1 MAAFAVNLCALMA
14 GYRVPHPDK
23 PHIVHHARRQTL
35 AARIVGFV
43 LLWVLVGIMGLVA
56 DRAIPGQHLPW
67 KKLTLVDPVGA
78 ATKVKAARAGADP
91 AACRAI
97 LRAGGIDYAEAP
109 ASANNFCVVQDA
121 LQIRSG
127 MARLKPADAPMT
139 CKEALAVALWERQV
153 VQTAAFAEFDQ
164 AVVGIDHYGSY
175 SCRRI
180 YGQPEGPVSEHAMAN
195 ALDVSGFRLADGTVV
210 SVQTDWND
218 PGPKGR
224 FLRRVRDGA
233 CKVFLT
239 VLSPDYNAEHANHF
253 HLDMGG
259 WPKCS

>member
-127 MARLKPADAPMT
+127 MAPLKPATASKPRRRLPAT
-139 CKEALAVALWERQV
+139 
-153 VQTAAFAEFDQ
+153 QTMSAAM
-164 AVVGIDHYGSY
+164 S
-175 SCRRI
+175 S
-180 YGQPEGPVSEHAMAN
+180 
-195 ALDVSGFRLADGTVV
+195 
-210 SVQTDWND
+210 
-218 PGPKGR
+218 
-224 FLRRVRDGA
+224 
-233 CKVFLT
+233 
-239 VLSPDYNAEHANHF
+239 SPNR
-253 HLDMGG
+253 
-259 WPKCS
+259 